1 MNKTNMKFS
10 TYQLENIC
18 IALLN
23 NAHNRKFVGN
33 VDALFKLFTYESY
46 ANDSEKEARVHLIK
60 KIIDI
65 IIKENISEKQ
75 SILSLIE
82 LDGRYVDECTEV
94 LNNICDSIIPENE
107 MIGLDKRISS
117 YLRYNALEQTSDTLL
132 DQLTNFKTENYDD
145 LDEHIANINNTVDKL
160 NKQMRDAKESIED
173 AKKNVSLSDAGFG
186 SVVSNIIHKERNP
199 STKIKTGIQFMN
211 NMLNGG
217 WEKGQL
223 YFSALII

>member
-1 MNKTNMKFS
+1 MKDRLYMQIGSLSKELQVS
-10 TYQLENIC
+10 TFHSFGLKLLREN
-18 IALLN
+18 
-23 NAHNRKFVGN
+23 
-33 VDALFKLFTYESY
+33 YETLGY
-46 ANDSEKEARVHLIK
+46 V
-60 KIIDI
+60 DI
-65 IIKENISEKQ
+65 ICRAVRSEDPQTHTVDVKF
-75 SILSLIE
+75 IIGE
-82 LDGRYVDECTEV
+82 GRKYHVRDV
-94 LNNICDSIIPENE
+94 VIGENE
-107 MIGLDKRISS
+107 MISLDKKVSS
-117 YLRYNALEQTSDTLL
+117 YLRYNALESTSDILL

-145 LDEHIANINNTVDKL
+145 LDEHISAINTTVDRL

-211 NMLNGG
+211 TMLNGG

>member
-1 MNKTNMKFS
+1 MNKISMKFS
-10 TYQLENIC
+10 TFQLENIC

-23 NAHNRKFVGN
+23 NANNKKFVGN
-33 VDALFKLFTYESY
+33 VEGLFRLFTHESY

-60 KIIDI
+60 KILDI
-65 IIKENISEKQ
+65 IIKDNISEKN
-75 SILSLIE
+75 SILNLID
-82 LDGRYVDECTEV
+82 LDGRYVDECTAI
-94 LNNICDSIIPENE
+94 LNNVRDVVIGENE
-107 MIGLDKRISS
+107 MISLDKKVSS
-117 YLRYNALEQTSDTLL
+117 YLRYNALESTSDILL

-145 LDEHIANINNTVDKL
+145 LDEHISAINTTVDRL

-211 NMLNGG
+211 TMLNGG